1 MGDRMRSLIQREVDN
16 EVIGFDPKGIDIF
29 ELWDQLEKAG
39 ATKNELDFLNHI
51 VQKYDIQLFSLKDA
65 IFGNR
70 NIRQPKKL
78 WKLMTEAGII
88 TWEDLAYKIESV
100 DDIRKKI
107 PGINNPQFISI
118 AVLYTRLRSANGLSV
133 DPYWKNLYQ
142 NSVDFYRP
150 KETSEEQP
158 MLPGMDG

>member
-1 MGDRMRSLIQREVDN
+1 MRSLIQREVDN

-39 ATKNELDFLNHI
+39 ATKKELDFLNHLI
-51 VQKYDIQLFSLKDA
+51 RKYDIQLFSLKDA

-70 NIRQPKKL
+70 NIRHPKKL

-88 TWEDLAYKIESV
+88 TWEDLAYGIKSV

-133 DPYWKNLYQ
+133 DPYWMKLYQ
-142 NSVDFYRP
+142 NSVDFYNSNGV
-150 KETSEEQP
+150 KDEQTTERS
-158 MLPGMDG
+158 D

>member
-1 MGDRMRSLIQREVDN
+1 MRSLIQREVDR

-29 ELWDQLEKAG
+29 ELWDQLEKRG
-39 ATKNELDFLNHI
+39 ATKEELDFINHI

-70 NIRQPKKL
+70 NIRHPKKL

-88 TWEDLAYKIESV
+88 TWEDLAYGIKSV

-133 DPYWKNLYQ
+133 DPYWMKLYQ
-142 NSVDFYRP
+142 NSVDFYNSNGV
-150 KETSEEQP
+150 KDEQTTERS
-158 MLPGMDG
+158 D

>member
-1 MGDRMRSLIQREVDN
+1 MRSLIQREVDN

-29 ELWDQLEKAG
+29 ELWDQLENAG
-39 ATKNELDFLNHI
+39 ATKKELNFFYRI
-51 VQKYDIQLFSLKDA
+51 IRKYNIQPFSLKDA

-70 NIRQPKKL
+70 NIRHPKKL

-88 TWEDLAYKIESV
+88 TWEDLAYRIESV

-118 AVLYTRLRSANGLSV
+118 VVLYTRLRSANGLSV
-133 DPYWKNLYQ
+133 DPYWKDLYQ
-142 NSVDFYRP
+142 NSVNFYNSNGV
-150 KETSEEQP
+150 KDEQTTERS
-158 MLPGMDG
+158 D